1 MAEKQIKFVFEGDT
15 GDLEKA
21 LASVSRGFEK
31 TKKESKELAKDV
43 SVFGRKFDQSADK
56 IGKFMSVNAK
66 SFAAIGV
73 GVGVV
78 IAGMVAV
85 AKAAEVA
92 IGVVKKITDET
103 MAMAEAG
110 DEVAKSAKKIGTT
123 AEELQVIRFALGE
136 GGVAAEQADMAML
149 KLNLRLAQ
157 VAETGKGPAAE
168 ALKKLGL
175 SAKELQDLP
184 LDERM
189 ATLADAFD
197 NLGSQG
203 EKTAAAVSLMEEGGL
218 QMLSA
223 FDGGGDTI
231 RASAAEIKDL
241 GVISN
246 ESAAASEA
254 QVDAIGRLD
263 SALDGLR
270 FQVLAP
276 LIPVITG
283 VARGIK
289 QLLAQLD
296 AGDIKKFARTVAKS
310 MDTAIQAFAGLGLA
324 AEVTFLS
331 MGPAIDAAQAVLLL
345 GTGDVVGAA
354 LNMKAALEG
363 ALDLG
368 EAIDKAKRR
377 WVGMSNTIRVHIL
390 AAAREAESG
399 SDRIERAL
407 DPDLDLD
414 PGGGGGGGG
423 GRGGGRGGGAPSG
436 AAAGGLTLGGGTVS
450 ITDDLEVA
458 LSKGGTVSTEDD
470 IEAHAE
476 FLKKQAGEI
485 VDAFSPVADAFDDI
499 AGSLGDLFSQAASN
513 IADTISESEAEIADL
528 DERIAE
534 ATTDREWKLL
544 EGRKR
549 MLQEELEEQKK
560 AAKAMFV
567 AQKVVSLSQAAVAT
581 ALAVITG
588 FAQGGPPLAI
598 AAGIAGGIAIATIAA
613 EPPPSFHSGGM
624 VSMGAPDE
632 ITARLLR
639 SEAVLS
645 PQGVSAAGGED
656 GVRDL
661 NRGAGGQQPV
671 ISVLQVRSRVVDAM
685 ISDNLR
691 QKQGPLTDALRAA
704 RPRALGRHNPF
715 ASS

>member
-1 MAEKQIKFVFEGDT
+1 MADKQIKFVFEGDT
-15 GDLEKA
+15 SDLEKA
-21 LASVSRGFEK
+21 LSQVSRKFEQ

-43 SVFGRKFDQSADK
+43 SIFGRKFDQSADK

-66 SFAAIGV
+66 AFGAIGV
-73 GVGVV
+73 GVGVA

-92 IGVVKKITDET
+92 VGVVKKITDET

-110 DEVAKSAKKIGTT
+110 DEVAKSAKRIGTS
-123 AEELQVIRFALGE
+123 AEELQVVRFALAE

-175 SAKELQDLP
+175 NAKALQELP

-189 ATLADAFD
+189 ARLADAFD
-197 NLGSQG
+197 ALDSQG
-203 EKTAAAVSLMEEGGL
+203 TKTAAAVSLMEEGGL
-218 QMLSA
+218 RLLSA
-223 FDGGGDTI
+223 FEGGGGAI
-231 RASAAEIKDL
+231 RASAEEIKSL

-254 QVDAIGRLD
+254 QVDAIGQLHA
-263 SALDGLR
+263 ALDGLK

-276 LIPVITG
+276 LIPIITG
-283 VARGIK
+283 VANGLKKILGELDDAEVIAFGKSVAHGMKTAITGFTALGIV
-289 QLLAQLD
+289 AQNLFISLGPVFD
-296 AGDIKKFARTVAKS
+296 GIQAMLFASVGDIKGAASNASAAVTGALNIREAQTEASKRMIAWGATFHKEIDDAVT
-310 MDTAIQAFAGLGLA
+310 A
-324 AEVTFLS
+324 AEAGS
-331 MGPAIDAAQAVLLL
+331 KRIKAAFTG
-345 GTGDVVGAA
+345 GTGG
-354 LNMKAALEG
+354 
-363 ALDLG
+363 
-368 EAIDKAKRR
+368 
-377 WVGMSNTIRVHIL
+377 T
-390 AAAREAESG
+390 
-399 SDRIERAL
+399 
-407 DPDLDLD
+407 
-414 PGGGGGGGG
+414 GGGL
-423 GRGGGRGGGAPSG
+423 SG
-436 AAAGGLTLGGGTVS
+436 PDAAGGGITLGGGVVS
-450 ITDDLEVA
+450 ITDEVEIDPSSGVVSMEDDLEVM
-458 LSKGGTVSTEDD
+458 KE
-470 IEAHAE
+470 
-476 FLKKQAGEI
+476 QAQEM
-485 VDAFSPVADAFDDI
+485 ADAFAPVGDAIDSI
-499 AGSLGDLFSQAASN
+499 AGALGDLFSQAASN
-513 IADTISESEAEIADL
+513 IADTITESQEKIANL
-528 DERIAE
+528 DDQIAN
-534 ATTDREWKLL
+534 ATTARERRML

-549 MLQEELEEQKK
+549 LIEEEVKEQKK
-560 AAKAMFV
+560 AALAMFV
-567 AQKVVSLSQAAVAT
+567 AQKVASLSQAAVAT

-598 AAGIAGGIAIATIAA
+598 AAGIAGGISIAAIAA

-624 VSMGAPDE
+624 VSTGAPDE

-645 PQGVSAAGGED
+645 PQGVAAAGGED

-661 NRGAGGQQPV
+661 NRGSGGSQPV

>member
-1 MAEKQIKFVFEGDT
+1 MADKQIKFVFEGDT
-15 GDLEKA
+15 TDLEKA
-21 LASVSRGFEK
+21 LSSVSRGFEK

-43 SVFGRKFDQSADK
+43 SIFGRKFDQSADK

-66 SFAAIGV
+66 AFGAIGV
-73 GVGVV
+73 GVGVA

-92 IGVVKKITDET
+92 IGVVKKITEET

-110 DEVAKSAKKIGTT
+110 DEVAKSAKRIGTS
-123 AEELQVIRFALGE
+123 AEELQVVRFALAE

-175 SAKELQDLP
+175 NAKALQELP

-189 ATLADAFD
+189 ARLADAFD
-197 NLGSQG
+197 DLDSQG
-203 EKTAAAVSLMEEGGL
+203 TKTAAAVSLMEEGGL
-218 QMLSA
+218 RLLSA
-223 FDGGGDTI
+223 FEGGGDAI
-231 RASAAEIKDL
+231 RASAEEIKSL

-254 QVDAIGRLD
+254 QVDAIGQLHA
-263 SALDGLR
+263 ALDGLK

-283 VARGIK
+283 VANG
-289 QLLAQLD
+289 L
-296 AGDIKKFARTVAKS
+296 KKILSEMDDKEIAAFAKSVARS

-331 MGPAIDAAQAVLLL
+331 MGPAIDALQTIMLLSV
-345 GTGDVVGAA
+345 GDIKGAA
-354 LNMKAALEG
+354 LNMKDAAVG
-363 ALDLG
+363 AFNIKD
-368 EAIDKAKRR
+368 EAAAAKKR
-377 WVGMSNTIRVHIL
+377 WVGWSTVIRLEV
-390 AAAREAESG
+390 AAAASAAEAGSNRIRKAFSG
-399 SDRIERAL
+399 GGGV
-407 DPDLDLD
+407 
-414 PGGGGGGGG
+414 GGGGGL
-423 GRGGGRGGGAPSG
+423 SG
-436 AAAGGLTLGGGTVS
+436 PDAAGGGITLGGGVVS
-450 ITDDLEVA
+450 ISDEVDFTGGVVSIEDDLDVMKE
-458 LSKGGTVSTEDD
+458 
-470 IEAHAE
+470 
-476 FLKKQAGEI
+476 QAQEM
-485 VDAFSPVADAFDDI
+485 ADAFAPVGDAIDSI

-513 IADTISESEAEIADL
+513 IADSIAESQ
-528 DERIAE
+528 ERIANLDDQIAN
-534 ATTDREWKLL
+534 ATTARERKMLD
-544 EGRKR
+544 GRKR
-549 MLQEELEEQKK
+549 LIEEEVKEQKK
-560 AAKAMFV
+560 AALAMFV
-567 AQKVVSLSQAAVAT
+567 AQKVASLAQAAVAT

-624 VSMGAPDE
+624 VSTGAPDE

-645 PQGVSAAGGED
+645 PQGVAAAGGED

-661 NRGAGGQQPV
+661 NRGSGGSQPIV
-671 ISVLQVRSRVVDAM
+671 SVLQVRSRVVDAM
-685 ISDNLR
+685 LSDNLR
-691 QKQGPLTDALRAA
+691 TKQGPLTDALRAA